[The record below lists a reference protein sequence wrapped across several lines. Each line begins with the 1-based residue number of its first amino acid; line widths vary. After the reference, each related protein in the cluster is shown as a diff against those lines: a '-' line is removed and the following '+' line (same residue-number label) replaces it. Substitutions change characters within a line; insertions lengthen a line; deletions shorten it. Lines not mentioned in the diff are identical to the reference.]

1 MPAPAGRAPRR
12 FGLDPLGGCPAA
24 MVAAGPAGLASTAMA
39 HSKHTDLLVVGGGV
53 IGMAIARRA
62 RQAGMA
68 VRLLERGRPGDG
80 ASRVAAGMLAPVAEA
95 EFGTAGRGLL
105 ELGLSSLRA

>member
-24 MVAAGPAGLASTAMA
+24 MVAAAPAGLASTAMA
-39 HSKHTDLLVVGGGV
+39 HSKHTDLLVVGGGG
-53 IGMAIARRA
+53 IGM
-62 RQAGMA
+62 
-68 VRLLERGRPGDG
+68 RLLERGRPGDG

-105 ELGLSSLRA
+105 ELGLSSLRAW